1 MKTNFPISGELFVW
15 FLFTGIQL
23 DCLFFMKHHQHCVVG
38 WETKFHSI
46 PSLSDSGVVLVRE
59 ALTQLLEG
67 GNGVDA
73 VFRKSRGADAA
84 PPGPRLQ
91 ASGSPLWWPE
101 MAALVAPELCLLCPL
116 CFAHKSSWNVSAVLS
131 PALPFSSYI
140 RGIPSSHIKLLIL
153 MVCVTVC

>member
-1 MKTNFPISGELFVW
+1 MFYAFKALLRINLTLNVLTTVNNKDPEKREKNKKHVYPGSPIGIIPQDNQIIVW

-23 DCLFFMKHHQHCVVG
+23 DCLFFMRHHQHCVVG

-91 ASGSPLWWPE
+91 ASGSPLW
-101 MAALVAPELCLLCPL
+101 
-116 CFAHKSSWNVSAVLS
+116 
-131 PALPFSSYI
+131 
-140 RGIPSSHIKLLIL
+140 
-153 MVCVTVC
+153 